1 MFNQGFNQEFNQ
13 EKSKG
18 YTETI
23 KISERE
29 GIGITDIEDIIEK
42 YFRGELVKE
51 ELVDLFK
58 VKEDSKNESKNDSSE
73 KDLDKILF
81 EVSNINFPKKDMTG
95 DYVRNRADFSNFIL
109 NGCELN
115 LQFTNNVDLSNAILN
130 DCRLYCDLAV
140 NDIFRLLNTKFNRCS
155 IINNRW
161 NKFEFE
167 NGMFYGCK
175 FLTDWHGYYLDD
187 FRTVLESEMKNMGG
201 NLIYLESVVKN
212 LKANPNK
219 PFLEA
224 IIEGGNWDNSGNWDD
239 WDNLESYRRR
249 YGDKATSYLILT
261 NLGVISE
268 NINNWKELEELFRNG
283 KVLEKVLE
291 EKDIQND
298 IKATFEPDK
307 LLETLKIEIDDKY
320 LVNNLNFQEAN
331 MKGSSEE
338 KE

>member
-1 MFNQGFNQEFNQ
+1 M
-13 EKSKG
+13 
-18 YTETI
+18 
-23 KISERE
+23 
-29 GIGITDIEDIIEK
+29 IGN
-42 YFRGELVKE
+42 YLW
-51 ELVDLFK
+51 
-58 VKEDSKNESKNDSSE
+58 
-73 KDLDKILF
+73 DK
-81 EVSNINFPKKDMTG
+81 T
-95 DYVRNRADFSNFIL
+95 DFSNFIL
-109 NGCELN
+109 NGCRLN
-115 LQFTNNVDLSNAILN
+115 LEFSKNVDLSNVILN
-130 DCRLYCDLAV
+130 DCELSCDLAV
-140 NDIFRLLNTKFNRCS
+140 NNIFHLLNTKFNRCT

-224 IIEGGNWDNSGNWDD
+224 IIESGNWDNSGD
-239 WDNLESYRRR
+239 WNNLESYRRR

-268 NINNWKELEELFRNG
+268 DINNWKELEELFRNG

-291 EKDIQND
+291 ETDIQND

-307 LLETLKIEIDDKY
+307 LPETFKIEIDDKY
-320 LVNNLNFQEAN
+320 LVNNLNFQEGN
-331 MKGSSEE
+331 MKGLSEE